1 MKTLEQITEEMK
13 NSKMSDAQITYAI
26 AKCWY
31 EVLHEADKE
40 IEKKVLEEH
49 PFYILED
56 SELQEDGTYYFKKG
70 TRIYD
75 SCELDLDGEQWNE
88 YQKLYYT
95 ECTNQGIEWEWGKTI
110 DGEAFYA
117 KKAAEEVLLDW
128 FEESVAKFPQIK
140 KLQQEHPDSIKMMRS
155 HWKYREQLIDMC
167 MKWNSDW
174 EKYSA

>member
-13 NSKMSDAQITYAI
+13 KSKMSDVQITYAI

-31 EVLHEADKE
+31 EVLHDADKE

-56 SELQEDGTYYFKKG
+56 KEKLEDGTYCFKKG
-70 TRIYD
+70 TRITN
-75 SCELDLDGEQWNE
+75 SFELDLDGEQWNE
-88 YQKLYYT
+88 YLKLYYE
-95 ECTNQGIEWEWGKTI
+95 ECTNQGIKWEWNKTI
-110 DGEAFYA
+110 YGEAFYA
-117 KKAAEEVLLDW
+117 LKAAEELLLDW
-128 FEESVAKFPQIK
+128 FENSVSNFPQINQ
-140 KLQQEHPDSIKMMRS
+140 LQKEHPDSIKMMRK
-155 HWKYREQLIDMC
+155 HWKYREKLIDLC